1 VEQQAGNNLIHPHI
15 YLAAGRLGGRLVRKS
30 GAAVDYGFV
39 GLLWFIESMEGITI
53 LDPRFN
59 VFVLLN
65 ALLEKLTDGFRWLEG
80 SVWFGDQQCLLV
92 SDLPNNRIMRWTE
105 SGGVSVFR
113 EPSSFA
119 NGHRCVK
126 LTELA

>member
-1 VEQQAGNNLIHPHI
+1 M
-15 YLAAGRLGGRLVRKS
+15 RKS

-119 NGHRCVK
+119 NDHRCVK